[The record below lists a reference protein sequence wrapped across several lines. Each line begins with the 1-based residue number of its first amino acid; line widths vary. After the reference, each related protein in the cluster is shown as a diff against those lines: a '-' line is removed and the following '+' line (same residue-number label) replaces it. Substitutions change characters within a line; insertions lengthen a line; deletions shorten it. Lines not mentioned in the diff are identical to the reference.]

1 MNKYYSSIITDEFY
15 KRINEIK
22 NGKGF
27 INNTLKHKILNYTFI
42 FVDTKSCTSVFIEEK
57 ELSLKEIKNFNITN
71 VIVLLNTET
80 KYAGHWNHNY
90 IFIGIFD
97 KNSNESLIEFES
109 IGINSFETTSL
120 FSRGYYN
127 RDIIC
132 KYNIELIK
140 NPFTK
145 YINDVLKPIKKA
157 INSNFL
163 NQYNSLSLQP
173 FGIDKKHISLPIDTK
188 SILTMKYQLP
198 KDFDVFLNDIKQFDT
213 NFTKNLFKN
222 DGRTRF
228 NPNDYVK

>member
-1 MNKYYSSIITDEFY
+1 M
-15 KRINEIK
+15 
-22 NGKGF
+22 
-27 INNTLKHKILNYTFI
+27 
-42 FVDTKSCTSVFIEEK
+42 
-57 ELSLKEIKNFNITN
+57 
-71 VIVLLNTET
+71 
-80 KYAGHWNHNY
+80 
-90 IFIGIFD
+90 
-97 KNSNESLIEFES
+97 
-109 IGINSFETTSL
+109 
-120 FSRGYYN
+120 
-127 RDIIC
+127 
-132 KYNIELIK
+132 IK